1 MHCLQL
7 KKVALFGA
15 AFFLLGA
22 GCTSPD
28 RFGGSR
34 QRVADW
40 SNERGFSSQIIRS
53 GSFDLLALVRN
64 AGINPILTVYVE
76 GDGAPWLSAYHPP
89 HDPTPVKPTALA
101 LAAADPA
108 PAVVYLGRPCQ
119 YLDASGLANCSP
131 RWWTTHRFAP
141 EVVAAYDQAL
151 DVLKARTGARSLK
164 LIGYSGGGVVAALL
178 AMRRQDVS
186 LLITLASPLAVGEWA
201 RLKGISPLDGSLDP
215 ALEPGSLP
223 HAEYWIGTEDEI
235 VPVSVV
241 ESFAQRKGGSVR
253 RAKGYGHECCWVRD
267 WPQLIKESP

>member
-151 DVLKARTGARSLK
+151 DVLKAPPYDDFLAMQDLDYVSGKLDISKESFIELMNGENKSFRDYKNSEKLLK
-164 LIGYSGGGVVAALL
+164 LAIRF
-178 AMRRQDVS
+178 AM
-186 LLITLASPLAVGEWA
+186 LVGIEK
-201 RLKGISPLDGSLDP
+201 RN
-215 ALEPGSLP
+215 
-223 HAEYWIGTEDEI
+223 
-235 VPVSVV
+235 
-241 ESFAQRKGGSVR
+241 FR
-253 RAKGYGHECCWVRD
+253 
-267 WPQLIKESP
+267 